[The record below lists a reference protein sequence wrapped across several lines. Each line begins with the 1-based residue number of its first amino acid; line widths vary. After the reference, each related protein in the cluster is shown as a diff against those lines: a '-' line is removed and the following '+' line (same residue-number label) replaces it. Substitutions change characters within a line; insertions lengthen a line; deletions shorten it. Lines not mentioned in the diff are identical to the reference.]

1 MSAINTGSINVNYP
15 VPGVNNSSQGF
26 RDNFNG
32 IKTNLDTAST
42 EITDLQ
48 NKAIVK
54 SALTGVVLNNDMAN
68 TLISNAL
75 TQGFRSTTFNLG
87 NNLSGAVSIDLSKGD
102 VQYGT
107 ITGNTAL
114 SFTKWAPTGTYST
127 VHLMLT
133 VPSAGSV
140 ISLPAQVNTGVS
152 TLENY
157 TATMTGGNVTVLGSL
172 GLDSP
177 SVLHYVFSTKD
188 CGNNIE
194 VMAVNRPRKATQL
207 TTTVPA
213 SLIGVQGDR
222 AGTVATNSVNAYVCT
237 ADYDGVSTIWKKIP
251 LFGTVPSSSVG
262 ASGDLAGAMAIN
274 SSYIYY
280 CTANYNGVSNIWSRV
295 QLVGGSW

>member
-15 VPGVNNSSQGF
+15 VPGINNSSQGF

-48 NKAIVK
+48 NKSIVK

-75 TQGFRSTTFNLG
+75 VQGFRSTTFNLG

-114 SFTKWAPTGTYST
+114 SFTKWAPTGTLST
-127 VHLMLT
+127 VQLILT
-133 VPSAGSV
+133 VSSASSL
-140 ISLPAQVNTGVS
+140 ISLPSQVNTGIS

-157 TATMTGGNVTVLGSL
+157 TSTMSGGNVTVLGSL

-194 VMAVNRPRKATQL
+194 VMSVNRPRKATQL
-207 TTTVPA
+207 TTTVPVTMV
-213 SLIGVQGDR
+213 GVQGDR
-222 AGTVATNSVNAYVCT
+222 AGALATNSTHVYVCT
-237 ADYDGVSTIWKKIP
+237 ADYDGVSVIWKKIP
-251 LFGTVPSSSVG
+251 MLGTVPGSSLG
-262 ASGDLAGAMAIN
+262 ASGDVAGAQAIDAN
-274 SSYIYY
+274 YMYY
-280 CTANYNGVSNIWSRV
+280 CTANYDGVSNIWARV
-295 QLVGGSW
+295 QLVGGAW